1 MNNEDLN
8 EKNINTGVIEEKNKN
23 LNSNENSNL
32 DQNENTNE
40 NNPDLENNLMSSM
53 KSEMSRQKENLAK
66 CQSKIKQLKTENN
79 KLKLLQLELSKKL
92 SVQEDIIN
100 SNKIQINRLQSKSNI
115 LEIDNESKNKTIQE
129 LNFQIIE
136 LTQKIESNDNLDKI
150 SQKIKDNQQDNI
162 ENIYLL
168 ELSELNN
175 KINEIQIK
183 NSKLN
188 FENQYLLNKIEVQK
202 NEKKSEIEIMELLHK
217 KKIENLEKN
226 ILNLNNTINE
236 LINENKKQ
244 PKEVDFS
251 EIQNEIYQNFSELNE
266 KIKKYNNDNFI
277 LKKENKKL
285 KNENEELKI
294 IVDGKENIINKL
306 QSNISQIENDYKTK
320 ISELN
325 TTNNKDNMN
334 ENINNNL
341 NNNENID
348 NLLNEQK
355 RLREENEIL
364 KNNYEQM
371 THGINEAN
379 ELFIK
384 KQNEYENMIN
394 FQNEKLKEYKFKIS
408 LLKIKINELYTEI
421 QTLRDRDKQ
430 IRGSHNLF
438 QPLNDN
444 YLSTIEKDPQSI
456 DLNFT
461 PEQIKLINFNSP
473 MVNPKN
479 NLNYQ
484 INNIQSNDNNIK

>member
-1 MNNEDLN
+1 M
-8 EKNINTGVIEEKNKN
+8 
-23 LNSNENSNL
+23 
-32 DQNENTNE
+32 
-40 NNPDLENNLMSSM
+40 
-53 KSEMSRQKENLAK
+53 
-66 CQSKIKQLKTENN
+66 
-79 KLKLLQLELSKKL
+79 
-92 SVQEDIIN
+92 
-100 SNKIQINRLQSKSNI
+100 
-115 LEIDNESKNKTIQE
+115 
-129 LNFQIIE
+129 NFQIIE

-266 KIKKYNNDNFI
+266 KMKKYNNDNFV

-294 IVDGKENIINKL
+294 IIDGKENIINKL
-306 QSNISQIENDYKTK
+306 QSNISKIENDYKTK

-325 TTNNKDNMN
+325 TTNNKDNLN

-408 LLKIKINELYTEI
+408 LLKIKINELYSEI
-421 QTLRDRDKQ
+421 QSLRDRDKQ

-479 NLNYQ
+479 NPNYQ

>member
-40 NNPDLENNLMSSM
+40 NNHDLENNLMSSM

-66 CQSKIKQLKTENN
+66 CQSKIKQIKAENN

-168 ELSELNN
+168 ELNELNN

-226 ILNLNNTINE
+226 ISNLNNTINE

>member
-23 LNSNENSNL
+23 LNNNENSNL

-168 ELSELNN
+168 ELNELNN

-226 ILNLNNTINE
+226 ISNLNNTINE